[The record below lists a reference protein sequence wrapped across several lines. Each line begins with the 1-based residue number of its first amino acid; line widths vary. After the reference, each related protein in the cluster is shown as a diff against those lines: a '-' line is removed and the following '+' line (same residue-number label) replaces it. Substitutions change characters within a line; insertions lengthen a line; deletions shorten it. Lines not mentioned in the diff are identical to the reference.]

1 MSEHIN
7 TGRDP
12 NEKELR
18 DAERVLSLSPTQQ
31 SSLLF
36 WTASPWLVTVSN
48 SGKHFGKGPR
58 PGRNAI
64 GRGGEK
70 RFTFAFAGARSPRN
84 TKPTQL
90 AGYPRS
96 TARRRP
102 GRARTPAA
110 RAICSAARD
119 YSRRVASP
127 GKHRGAVPS
136 ARESFRVGCGG
147 DRDPTNREARLR
159 LASA

>member
-1 MSEHIN
+1 MNEHIN

-31 SSLLF
+31 SGLLF

-84 TKPTQL
+84 TKPIQL
-90 AGYPRS
+90 ASPSELDVEAIEIQRIVKHVCDLL
-96 TARRRP
+96 RP
-102 GRARTPAA
+102 EA
-110 RAICSAARD
+110 
-119 YSRRVASP
+119 
-127 GKHRGAVPS
+127 
-136 ARESFRVGCGG
+136 
-147 DRDPTNREARLR
+147 EARKIEILITVEEP
-159 LASA
+159 LPQIM